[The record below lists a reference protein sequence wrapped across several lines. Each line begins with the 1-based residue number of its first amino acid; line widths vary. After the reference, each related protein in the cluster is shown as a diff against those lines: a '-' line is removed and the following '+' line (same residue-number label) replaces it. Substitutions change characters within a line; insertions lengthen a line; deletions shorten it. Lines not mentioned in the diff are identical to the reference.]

1 MSTTR
6 ILIVDDEE
14 NLRRVLAVQLEM
26 RGYQVSAAK
35 DGQEALAL
43 LAKGRHD
50 LVLSDIRMPG
60 MSGMELLAHIRK
72 DYPDTQVVLLTA
84 FGTVENAVEAMQ
96 AGAYHYVTK
105 PVRIDELAIV
115 LERALERRRFLA
127 EISTLRE
134 GLNEKYAFENIIGTS
149 SVLLAALDIAAR
161 AARSNATV
169 LIEGETGTGKE
180 LLARAVHFNSQRA
193 GKPFA
198 VINCGAIPK
207 ELLESELFG
216 YRKGAFTG
224 AIGNKTGRIEACE
237 GGTVFLDEIGELP
250 LELQVKMLRLI
261 QEGEI
266 QKLGALE
273 PLKVDVRL
281 VAATNRNLLRMV
293 GDGDFREDLYY
304 RLAVIPVTLP
314 PLRQR
319 AEDIPALV
327 EHFWKIATRKSGR
340 PELELPLSLVS
351 YFTRY
356 EWPGNIRE
364 LENFVERMVVLSRG
378 PVVALEDLP
387 EVLRRERPVLDAIRL
402 ELPPTPISLD
412 AIERELIMRA
422 LARFDWNQTK
432 AAQYLD
438 LTRKTLI
445 YRMERHGIRREPG
458 SPRPR

>member
-1 MSTTR
+1 
-6 ILIVDDEE
+6 
-14 NLRRVLAVQLEM
+14 
-26 RGYQVSAAK
+26 
-35 DGQEALAL
+35 
-43 LAKGRHD
+43 
-50 LVLSDIRMPG
+50 
-60 MSGMELLAHIRK
+60 
-72 DYPDTQVVLLTA
+72 
-84 FGTVENAVEAMQ
+84 
-96 AGAYHYVTK
+96 
-105 PVRIDELAIV
+105 
-115 LERALERRRFLA
+115 
-127 EISTLRE
+127 
-134 GLNEKYAFENIIGTS
+134 
-149 SVLLAALDIAAR
+149 VLLAALDIAAR